1 MVYWRMESFS
11 PRNGEVILK
20 YLVVLMLKFQVSF
33 SPRNGEVILKELDHN
48 HHAKIYKV
56 SVPAMGK

>member
-1 MVYWRMESFS
+1 MPSFS

-20 YLVVLMLKFQVSF
+20 DTKRAIEALCTF
-33 SPRNGEVILKELDHN
+33 R
-48 HHAKIYKV
+48 V

>member
-1 MVYWRMESFS
+1 MIMVRQNSFS

-20 YLVVLMLKFQVSF
+20 MPRMWLKIMQ
-33 SPRNGEVILKELDHN
+33 IT
-48 HHAKIYKV
+48 V